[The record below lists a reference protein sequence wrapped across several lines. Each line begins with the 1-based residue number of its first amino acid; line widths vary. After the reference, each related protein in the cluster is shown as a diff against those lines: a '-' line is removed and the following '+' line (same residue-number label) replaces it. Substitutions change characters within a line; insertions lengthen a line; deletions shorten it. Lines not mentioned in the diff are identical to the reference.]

1 MEIVFRNNIKRNEI
15 TKRSLITELLVEN
28 SLEFNTRKKMIT
40 ELENLYNSY
49 FYGVT
54 NRVGSTVLTSFCF
67 DFINPKLVDEKI
79 DSFIKFPIKSILY
92 PNVTNNEF
100 DVLLFFM

>member
-1 MEIVFRNNIKRNEI
+1 MHIKRNEI

-49 FYGVT
+49 FYPDYP
-54 NRVGSTVLTSFCF
+54 FY
-67 DFINPKLVDEKI
+67 
-79 DSFIKFPIKSILY
+79 IL
-92 PNVTNNEF
+92 
-100 DVLLFFM
+100 LI